1 MTRPFV
7 ALVGRPNVGKSTLFN
22 RLAGARLAVVDEA
35 PGTTRDRLHAD
46 AEWNGRVFTVID
58 TGGIEITAGR
68 SRRSDRA
75 LSSNTSNEQASLEFI
90 PLIRAQAE
98 IAIEEA
104 DVVVLVVDCDSGLTN
119 ADREVADILR
129 RYQSERDGQPWPP
142 IVIAANKADNAER
155 RQVALEFYELGLGE
169 VYPISALHGQ
179 GTGELLDAI
188 VQSFVPIEPEEVD
201 ESIKIAIVGRPNV
214 GKSSLLNAILGQERA
229 IVSPVPGTTRDAIDT
244 PVTWGNLPVTLID
257 TAGIRRRGHIDP
269 GVEKY
274 SVLRALRAIERA
286 DVALLVID
294 AIEGVTA
301 QDAHV
306 AGYILEENKSVVLVV
321 NKWDMLQPGLQ
332 PKDDGTLT
340 PKEKDF
346 SVQLRSE
353 LNFLDY
359 VPVLFVSAKT
369 GLRVD
374 DVMAMALRVQEE
386 RLTRIPTS
394 EVNRIV
400 REAIDKQSP
409 PTKAGQR
416 LKIYYGSQVRT
427 DPPTFLFFVNDTNL
441 VHFSYERYLENQ
453 IRAAHSFIGTP
464 LRLSF
469 RNRAHAELG

>member
-1 MTRPFV
+1 MTKPFV

-22 RLAGARLAVVDEA
+22 RLAGERLAVVDEA

-46 AEWNGRVFTVID
+46 GEWNGRVFTLID
-58 TGGIEITAGR
+58 TGGIEVIPGR
-68 SRRSDRA
+68 VLKADRPLSQHASADRA
-75 LSSNTSNEQASLEFI
+75 TLEFV
-90 PLIRAQAE
+90 PLIRMQAE
-98 IAIEEA
+98 IAISEA
-104 DVVVLVVDCDSGLTN
+104 DAVIFVVDCDAGLTN
-119 ADREVADILR
+119 ADREVAGILR
-129 RYQSERDGQPWPP
+129 QHQRERDGEPWPP
-142 IVIAANKADNAER
+142 IFIAANKADNEQR
-155 RQVALEFYELGLGE
+155 RQAALEFYELGLGE
-169 VYPISALHGQ
+169 VYPISALHGL
-179 GTGELLDAI
+179 GTGDLLDA
-188 VQSFVPIEPEEVD
+188 VVTSFVPAEAIEED

-214 GKSSLLNAILGQERA
+214 GKSSLLNAILGQERS

-244 PVTWGNLPVTLID
+244 RLTWGELPVTLID

-274 SVLRALRAIERA
+274 SVLRALRAIERS
-286 DVALLVID
+286 DVALLIID
-294 AIEGVTA
+294 AIDGVTA

-306 AGYILEENKSVVLVV
+306 AGYILDENKSVVVVV
-321 NKWDMLQPGLQ
+321 NKWDMIQPGLQ
-332 PKDDGTLT
+332 PKDDGSLT
-340 PKEKDF
+340 PKEREF
-346 SVQLRSE
+346 SAHLRSA

-374 DVMAMALRVQEE
+374 EVMAMALRVQEE
-386 RLTRIPTS
+386 RLMRLPTS
-394 EVNRIV
+394 EINRIV
-400 REAIDKQSP
+400 RGAIDKQAP

-469 RNRAHAELG
+469 RNRKQAEG